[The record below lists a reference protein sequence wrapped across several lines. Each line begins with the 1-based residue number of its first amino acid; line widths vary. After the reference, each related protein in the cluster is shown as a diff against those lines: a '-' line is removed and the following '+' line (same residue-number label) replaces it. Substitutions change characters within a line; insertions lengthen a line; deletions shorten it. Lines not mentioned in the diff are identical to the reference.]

1 MLPISMDNGSK
12 LKKKDHKPAPGV
24 TRMGRRRVAV
34 TGLGA
39 ICALGADVAEM
50 WTAVCEGR
58 SGIAPIHSVDASDLR
73 FQNGAQ
79 VSGYDC
85 GKHFEANRA
94 MFLDPFSQ
102 FAVIAAREAVLDS
115 GIEFTPELRENSAI
129 VTGSGL
135 GGQST
140 LGAGLAKLY
149 LQEPLRIDGPLII
162 PRAMANAGACHI
174 SMEFCITGPAYTVS
188 TACCSANHAIG
199 QAFRMVRDG
208 DAELAIAGGSE
219 APFGYGL
226 LKAFEAMRVVS
237 PDTCRPFSKGRR
249 GFILGEGGAM
259 LVLEPLDAAIARGAT
274 IHGEVVGFGMSSDAQ
289 HLTHLSVDGP
299 VRAMRAALRDA
310 GLAPEEIG
318 YVNTHGSGTQ
328 LNDIVE
334 TRAIRQVFGA
344 HAERLPVSS
353 TKSLHGHALGA
364 TGALE
369 AICTI
374 LALEKGILPPTAN
387 FLEADPECDL
397 DVVPNRARAAEV
409 ECALS
414 NSFAFGGHNA
424 VLAFRAP
431 SQA

>member
-1 MLPISMDNGSK
+1 MI
-12 LKKKDHKPAPGV
+12 A
-24 TRMGRRRVAV
+24 RRVAI

-39 ICALGADVAEM
+39 ISALGNNISETWDAA
-50 WTAVCEGR
+50 CEGR
-58 SGIAPIHSVDASDLR
+58 SGIAPIHSVDVTDLR
-73 FQNGAQ
+73 FKNGAQ
-79 VSGYDC
+79 VSAYDSA
-85 GKHFEANRA
+85 KHFEGNRA

-102 FAVIAAREAVLDS
+102 FAVVAAREAVQDA
-115 GIEFTPELRENSAI
+115 GTAFTPQLRENTAI

-174 SMEFCITGPAYTVS
+174 SMEFGITGPAYTVS

-199 QAFRMVRDG
+199 QAFRMVRNG
-208 DAELAIAGGSE
+208 DVELAIAGGSE

-226 LKAFEAMRVVS
+226 LKAFEAMRVIS

-249 GFILGEGGAM
+249 GFILGEGAAM
-259 LVLEPLDAAIARGAT
+259 LVLEPLDAAIARGAKV
-274 IHGEVVGFGMSSDAQ
+274 HGELVGFGMSSDAQ
-289 HLTHLSVDGP
+289 HLTQLSVDGP
-299 VRAMRAALRDA
+299 VRAMRKALCDA
-310 GLAPEEIG
+310 GLAPEQIG
-318 YVNTHGSGTQ
+318 YINAHGSGTA
-328 LNDIVE
+328 LNDVME
-334 TRAIRQVFGA
+334 TRAIREVFGS
-344 HAERLPVSS
+344 HADALPVSS

-369 AICTI
+369 AVCTV
-374 LALEKGILPPTAN
+374 LALEQGKLPPTAN
-387 FLEADPECDL
+387 FIEADPECDL
-397 DVVPNRARAAEV
+397 DFVPNLARAARTEF
-409 ECALS
+409 ALS

-431 SQA
+431 C